1 MTVEELRAEANALGY
16 NIIKKPEP
24 LPKLLPCSC
33 GSVRRERWVG
43 TGSYNKVIIR
53 CSRCGKMAYGK
64 NERKARENWNKI
76 APLEGSGE

>member
-24 LPKLLPCSC
+24 LPKIPPCSC
-33 GSVRRERWVG
+33 GSGRRERWVG
-43 TGSYNKVIIR
+43 QASYNKEIIL
-53 CSRCGKMAYGK
+53 CPRCGKKAFGK
-64 NERKARENWNKI
+64 NEREARENWNKI